1 MPAMTIQLYDLA
13 SADGTLLFSPYAW
26 RVRMALLHKGLPFT
40 VIPWRF
46 SDRSATDASGHRAVP
61 IIRDGERWVGDSWEI
76 ALYLDHQ
83 YPTTPTVL
91 NSPALQAHARLVIAL
106 CARVVFPAAAPVALA
121 QAWSHMDPASAA
133 YLRETREP
141 RFGNFETLQA
151 DETSGRAGLVAA
163 LAPFEEVLAT
173 CDYLS
178 GEQPAFADF
187 VLFGVLKWADILSPY
202 PPLETDSALARWFT
216 RLSNANGAHAAG
228 VAIARGR

>member
-1 MPAMTIQLYDLA
+1 MTIQLYDLA
-13 SADGTLLFSPYAW
+13 SADGALLFSPYAW

-46 SDRSATDASGHRAVP
+46 SDRSATDSSGHRAVP
-61 IIRDGERWVGDSWEI
+61 IIRDGERWVGDSWDI
-76 ALYLDHQ
+76 ALYLDRH

-91 NSPALQAHARLVIAL
+91 DSPALQAHARLVHAF
-106 CARVVFPAAAPVALA
+106 CAKVVFPAAAPVALY
-121 QAWSHMDPASAA
+121 QAWLHMDAASAA

-151 DETSGRAGLVAA
+151 DEMAGRAGLAA
-163 LAPFEEVLAT
+163 GLASFEEVLAS

-187 VLFGVLKWADILSPY
+187 VLFGVLKWADILSTY
-202 PPLETDSALARWFT
+202 PPLEAGSAVERWFT
-216 RLSNANGAHAAG
+216 RLSNANGGHAAR
-228 VAIARGR
+228 VVTARGR